1 MALVDRRIVIAAL
14 GIVSLAI
21 RLRAGGASAGQ
32 AGVGVQPPAARDAEA
47 RAVTYLAVEVPRWR
61 REHPCYSCHNNGDAA
76 RALIAAT
83 GRGYRIGDAL
93 DDTLA
98 FLATPERWNANA
110 THGGSEDLP
119 LARIQFAGALT
130 AMDGT
135 GGAPAA
141 AIDRAASL
149 VAAHQQRDGSFR
161 LSDTQTLGGSTFY
174 GTALATALAR
184 NILARATAGPVHQPL
199 ANADAWLRRF
209 EPESVLDASSI
220 LIGLGRATDAA
231 AAAQRDRALAVLKR
245 GQGSDRG
252 WGPYVSSPSEPFDTA
267 LAAIGLSRV
276 GDAALRPS
284 IERARAYLVGAQ
296 NGDGSWPETTRPPG
310 GESYAQRISTTAW
323 ALLALLES

>member
-1 MALVDRRIVIAAL
+1 MALVDRRIVTAAL
-14 GIVSLAI
+14 GIVALAI
-21 RLRAGGASAGQ
+21 RLRAGGAPAGQ
-32 AGVGVQPPAARDAEA
+32 AAVGVEPSAARGAEA
-47 RAVTYLAVEVPRWR
+47 RAVAYLAAEVPRWR

-76 RALIAAT
+76 RALVAAA

-93 DDTLA
+93 EDTRP
-98 FLATPERWNANA
+98 FLVTPERWNAN
-110 THGGSEDLP
+110 TTRGGSEDLP
-119 LARIQFAGALT
+119 LARIQFASALT
-130 AMDGT
+130 AMDGS
-135 GGAPAA
+135 GSAPAA
-141 AIDRAASL
+141 AIDRAALL
-149 VAAHQQRDGSFR
+149 VAADQQRDGSFR

-184 NILARATAGPVHQPL
+184 NILARATAGRVHERL

-209 EPESVLDASSI
+209 EPQSVLDASSI
-220 LIGLGRATDAA
+220 LIGLGRAADVA

-245 GQGSDRG
+245 GQGSDGG

-267 LAAIGLSRV
+267 LAVIGLSTV

-284 IERARAYLVGAQ
+284 IERARAYVVDAQ